1 MEVSVERYQRKK
13 YVNQE
18 NSPVL
23 YYIRQKAGTAK
34 VVDIDALAEDIQT
47 NCALTTGDVKHTI
60 EALVEQLRKVKIEGL
75 GTFHMTLTCL
85 PGETEK
91 ECTVKNIKRVNVR
104 FIPDKAMKLVNAS
117 RSMTR
122 SPNNVNFALVS
133 AGAPEGGGNGG
144 GDIVDDPTA

>member
-47 NCALTTGDVKHTI
+47 NCALTTGDGEEYQEGKRTLHPRQGDETG
-60 EALVEQLRKVKIEGL
+60 ERQPEHDPEPEQRKLRVGIGRR
-75 GTFHMTLTCL
+75 
-85 PGETEK
+85 PG
-91 ECTVKNIKRVNVR
+91 RR
-104 FIPDKAMKLVNAS
+104 
-117 RSMTR
+117 R
-122 SPNNVNFALVS
+122 
-133 AGAPEGGGNGG
+133 
-144 GDIVDDPTA
+144 

>member
-34 VVDIDALAEDIQT
+34 VVDIDALA

-60 EALVEQLRKVKIEGL
+60 EALVEQLRKVLTQGNKVKIEGL

-133 AGAPEGGGNGG
+133 EGGGSGG

>member
-1 MEVSVERYQRKK
+1 M
-13 YVNQE
+13 
-18 NSPVL
+18 L

-60 EALVEQLRKVKIEGL
+60 EALVEQLRKVLTQGNKVKIEGL

-104 FIPDKAMKLVNAS
+104 LHPRQGDETGERQPEHDPEPEQRKLRVGIG
-117 RSMTR
+117 RR
-122 SPNNVNFALVS
+122 P
-133 AGAPEGGGNGG
+133 GRRR
-144 GDIVDDPTA
+144 

>member
-1 MEVSVERYQRKK
+1 MERYQRKK

-34 VVDIDALAEDIQT
+34 IMDIDALAEDIQT

-60 EALVEQLRKVKIEGL
+60 EALVEQLRKVLTQGNKVKIEGL

-91 ECTVKNIKRVNVR
+91 ECTVKNIKRVN
-104 FIPDKAMKLVNAS
+104 AS

-122 SPNNVNFALVS
+122 SPNNVTFAMSS
-133 AGAPEGGGNGG
+133 AGAPEGGGSGDGG
-144 GDIVDDPTA
+144 IVDDPTA

>member
-60 EALVEQLRKVKIEGL
+60 EALV
-75 GTFHMTLTCL
+75 
-85 PGETEK
+85 TE
-91 ECTVKNIKRVNVR
+91 NIYFNWIYFFNKT
-104 FIPDKAMKLVNAS
+104 PCY
-117 RSMTR
+117 
-122 SPNNVNFALVS
+122 PVS
-133 AGAPEGGGNGG
+133 SVAKP
-144 GDIVDDPTA
+144 